1 MINETLVMEDSDYC
15 FLAPRSH
22 GEFSQIGEKSYMTKT
37 LLEEAGMVG
46 VRRFA
51 VVLCCVI
58 NLCPKYRFLM
68 LHNSH

>member
-1 MINETLVMEDSDYC
+1 MEDSDYC

-46 VRRFA
+46 VLIIYHA
-51 VVLCCVI
+51 G
-58 NLCPKYRFLM
+58 NYYTD
-68 LHNSH
+68 HTQ